1 MPMLWVQG
9 PHLRTMDQATLSPN
23 HWVHSV
29 TRKARVN
36 PNPLY
41 QPLGAFS
48 DKENQSESKS
58 TLRTERFLF
67 FLPSARSFVHSFLP
81 SCLSFSLP
89 AFLSPFLPFF
99 LSFLYEGYVRIV
111 RRWCSPQPSEGLP
124 SPHSPADRATPAV
137 AKLPLP
143 RGPGKSSEYVGSQVT
158 KGPGGPT
165 PIPALLTHVQERGH
179 HEILPGGTGRLPE
192 DPQSHTSG
200 HTHPQLFKIPPFL
213 LFSCLPCTPTN
224 CHAQA

>member
-1 MPMLWVQG
+1 MVRETPRGVPPCHLLPEKWAASPSPAQG
-9 PHLRTMDQATLSPN
+9 QGTKRLA
-23 HWVHSV
+23 
-29 TRKARVN
+29 
-36 PNPLY
+36 
-41 QPLGAFS
+41 G
-48 DKENQSESKS
+48 
-58 TLRTERFLF
+58 
-67 FLPSARSFVHSFLP
+67 
-81 SCLSFSLP
+81 
-89 AFLSPFLPFF
+89 
-99 LSFLYEGYVRIV
+99 
-111 RRWCSPQPSEGLP
+111 GLP
-124 SPHSPADRATPAV
+124 GKTCGKASPHSPADRATPAV